1 MIGDNNYYKV
11 LIVDP
16 SFLREY
22 FLIGLSSILVGL
34 NSIYFL
40 LASSYGY
47 ILKHLRKGIAR
58 SLAWFT

>member
-1 MIGDNNYYKV
+1 MIGDSNYYKV

-40 LASSYGY
+40 FASSYGY
-47 ILKHLRKGIAR
+47 ILKHLRKGMGR
-58 SLAWFT
+58 SLAWLT